1 MDSKR
6 HLARQE
12 LPELQS
18 TKSVCQSTCPLS
30 NPMNIKMASS
40 IGISRRVN
48 NMLVCYYNNFFM
60 KIVSACLHDLRVIY
74 LTRFAV

>member
-1 MDSKR
+1 
-6 HLARQE
+6 
-12 LPELQS
+12 
-18 TKSVCQSTCPLS
+18 
-30 NPMNIKMASS
+30 MNIKMASS